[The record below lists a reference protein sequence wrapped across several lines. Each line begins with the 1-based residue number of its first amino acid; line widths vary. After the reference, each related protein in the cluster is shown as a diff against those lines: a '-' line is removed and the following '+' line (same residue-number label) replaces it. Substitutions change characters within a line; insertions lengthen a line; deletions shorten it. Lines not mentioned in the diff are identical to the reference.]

1 MKKDLVLIH
10 GALGSAK
17 QFEETAKHLGE
28 AYNVFVYEFPG
39 HGSRVEEDVEFS
51 IENFMLDLAKY
62 LDKFERPVNV
72 FGFSMGGYVSLVLS
86 AVAPDF
92 FKKIVTLGTKFHWM
106 VEESVKETGKLNTEV
121 LEVKVPQYCAYLKGL
136 HGDKWQLVVD
146 KTKKLMLGLGETPV
160 LTNEYFTVI
169 NTETVLMLGELDK
182 MVTNEET
189 RMVQASLPN
198 SSFKILEGFVHP
210 LEKLNPVRLA
220 EVLKTTIA

>member
-17 QFEETAKHLGE
+17 QFEGTAKHLSD
-28 AYNVFVYEFPG
+28 AYNVFMYEFPG

-51 IENFMLDLAKY
+51 IENFMPDLAKY

-86 AVAPDF
+86 AAAPDF
-92 FKKIVTLGTKFHWM
+92 FKRIVTLGTKFHWT
-106 VEESVKETGKLNTEV
+106 VEESIKETAKLNTEV
-121 LEVKVPQYCAYLKGL
+121 LEVKVPQYCAYLKDL
-136 HGDKWQLVVD
+136 HGDKWKLVVE
-146 KTKKLMLGLGETPV
+146 KTKKLMLDLGKTPV

-169 NTETVLMLGELDK
+169 KTETVLMLGELDK

-189 RMVQASLPN
+189 RMVQASLSN
-198 SSFKILEGFVHP
+198 SSFIILEGFVHP
-210 LEKLNPVRLA
+210 LEKLDPLKLA
-220 EVLKTTIA
+220 EILKTTVE